1 MICSGLLRF
10 WGVSSNL
17 NLEEIPPQTT
27 LLLLLYYYYYYH
39 FITLLV
45 MIVDTAIICILMG
58 PFHTDYK
65 VWGWMY
71 NRSNGSDECVPQMC
85 V

>member
-1 MICSGLLRF
+1 
-10 WGVSSNL
+10 
-17 NLEEIPPQTT
+17 
-27 LLLLLYYYYYYH
+27 
-39 FITLLV
+39 

-71 NRSNGSDECVPQMC
+71 NRSNGSDECVCELTCVGVIALAAVMC
-85 V
+85 VLMSAWVF